1 MITTQDIA
9 DVNEDE
15 RFSRSF
21 DYSLESNSDS
31 GNSNEQFVS
40 FEIIMPEKPDTII
53 IDNNRRT
60 ISGVFHDV
68 VDLGPNALRYR
79 IGPNHF
85 STGKF
90 SELPPKGTAILYEY
104 NPPREIKKDFTIE
117 CVLTTKV
124 LTREKTYRKTFTLT
138 VWSDYMKF
146 ARRLRDYCI

>member
-1 MITTQDIA
+1 MITTQDVA

-15 RFSRSF
+15 AFSRSF
-21 DYSLESNSDS
+21 DYSLESSSDS
-31 GNSNEQFVS
+31 ENQNETFVS

-60 ISGVFHDV
+60 ISGTFHDV
-68 VDLGPNALRYR
+68 VDLGPNALKYR

-85 STGKF
+85 TTGKF
-90 SELPPKGTAILYEY
+90 SELPEKGTAILYEY
-104 NPPREIKKDFTIE
+104 NPPREIKKDFIVE
-117 CVLTTKV
+117 CVLTTRILTSEKV
-124 LTREKTYRKTFTLT
+124 YRKQFTLT